1 MAISGTSI
9 IFEVMRGKGLPK
21 EGKRDDTEIQIKE
34 TWKAWKE
41 QLKRKLRRS
50 DLEGEFM
57 AAERGVCVRTQS
69 RT

>member
-9 IFEVMRGKGLPK
+9 IFEVMRGKRLPK
-21 EGKRDDTEIQIKE
+21 EGRRDETEVHIKV

-41 QLKRKLRRS
+41 QLERKLGRS
-50 DLEGEFM
+50 DLEGEFV
-57 AAERGVCVRTQS
+57 AAERRVHVSTQS